1 MIEVVANVDDH
12 VDYKDIASII
22 KEKDDGFVRENPE
35 MDFEFNEFEMVG
47 FDKSALNRIKKSIK
61 KYNNMMIIDFGF
73 LFGEIKRKFELYK
86 PHHEMYIEELD
97 LKETSIISSYTLG
110 KMMGISPSL
119 IRQDFNASGEFGRQG
134 HGYNLD
140 TLKKEIGEFLGINKI
155 HNMIVIGA
163 GNLGQTLAN
172 YDGFAKVG
180 FPIKGLFDINPKLI
194 GMKING
200 IEIID
205 LDQLNSFIKDTN
217 IDIGIL
223 CVRKHCV
230 QQMTDILVDAGIKG
244 IWNFSAIDIDVPD
257 DVKVESVNFSNS
269 LFTLSYLMND
279 KYTNQKS

>member
-1 MIEVVANVDDH
+1 M
-12 VDYKDIASII
+12 
-22 KEKDDGFVRENPE
+22 EKDKTISNTTIRR
-35 MDFEFNEFEMVG
+35 
-47 FDKSALNRIKKSIK
+47 LT
-61 KYNNMMIIDFGF
+61 KYY
-73 LFGEIKRKFELYK
+73 R
-86 PHHEMYIEELD
+86 YIEELD

-119 IRQDFNASGEFGRQG
+119 IRQDFNA
-134 HGYNLD
+134 
-140 TLKKEIGEFLGINKI
+140 INKI

-205 LDQLNSFIKDTN
+205 LDQLNSFIKDNN

>member
-1 MIEVVANVDDH
+1 M
-12 VDYKDIASII
+12 
-22 KEKDDGFVRENPE
+22 EKDKTISREYE
-35 MDFEFNEFEMVG
+35 DYYFGNEINIEPHI
-47 FDKSALNRIKKSIK
+47 KSNTGKESDSRFFRI
-61 KYNNMMIIDFGF
+61 YFANYIDLKTG
-73 LFGEIKRKFELYK
+73 KRK
-86 PHHEMYIEELD
+86 I
-97 LKETSIISSYTLG
+97 
-110 KMMGISPSL
+110 
-119 IRQDFNASGEFGRQG
+119 IRQDFNAIGEFGRQG

-205 LDQLNSFIKDTN
+205 LDQLNSFIKDNN

>member
-1 MIEVVANVDDH
+1 M
-12 VDYKDIASII
+12 
-22 KEKDDGFVRENPE
+22 EKDKTISNTTIRR
-35 MDFEFNEFEMVG
+35 
-47 FDKSALNRIKKSIK
+47 LT
-61 KYNNMMIIDFGF
+61 KYY
-73 LFGEIKRKFELYK
+73 R
-86 PHHEMYIEELD
+86 YIEELD

-119 IRQDFNASGEFGRQG
+119 IRQDFNAIGEFGRQG

-205 LDQLNSFIKDTN
+205 LDQLNSFIKDNN

-230 QQMTDILVDAGIKG
+230 QQMTDILVDARIKG